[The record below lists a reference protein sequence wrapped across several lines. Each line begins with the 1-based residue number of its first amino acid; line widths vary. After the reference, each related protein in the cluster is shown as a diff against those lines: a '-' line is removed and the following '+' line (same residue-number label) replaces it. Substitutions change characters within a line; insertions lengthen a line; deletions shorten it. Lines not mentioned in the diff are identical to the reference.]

1 VNRAMAMEAR
11 RFPGQERKVVEFY
24 RSNPDALANL
34 RAPIYEDKVIDF
46 IVEMAKVTDK
56 PIAPE
61 ELLKPDPED
70 EKAA

>member
-1 VNRAMAMEAR
+1 
-11 RFPGQERKVVEFY
+11 
-24 RSNPDALANL
+24 
-34 RAPIYEDKVIDF
+34 VIDF

-56 PIAPE
+56 PVAPE